1 MVKALNEQAQK
12 LWHLSNVVT
21 NEPALKLAQRLTELT
36 FAERVFFCNS
46 GGEANEAAFKL
57 ARRWASTNF
66 GPEKNRIIETG
77 RASCRESGCQ
87 YVTISVVD
95 GTLNKK

>member
-46 GGEANEAAFKL
+46 GGAANEAAFKL
-57 ARRWASTNF
+57 ARRWDSTNF
-66 GPEKNRIIETG
+66 GSEKNMVLASDKAFHG
-77 RASCRESGCQ
+77 RNLFTVRFGATSTYSH
-87 YVTISVVD
+87 S
-95 GTLNKK
+95 